1 MKYIKYSEFTGTL
14 QDDEIL
20 LMSHDEFQAGGKE
33 IKGIPV
39 CITPDG
45 SEPVETEINLEN
57 Q

>member
-20 LMSHDEFQAGGKE
+20 LMSHEEFKSGGKE

-39 CITPDG
+39 CITPNGD
-45 SEPVETEINLEN
+45 EPAETEPEI
-57 Q
+57 